1 MVCTKEGVAM
11 KKVLLTAFEAFGE
24 DALNPTELILKEL
37 PDQLANAVI
46 MKVTLPVVYRE
57 AFETLKPLIDKHQPD
72 LIMMLGL
79 AGGRAKLS
87 LERIAINLN
96 DASLPDNRGN
106 ILKEEVIKQAGKD
119 GIFSNLPLQSLLD
132 ALHQVKVPSVI
143 SNTAGTYV
151 CNDTMYRVLHYIKSK
166 QLKALAGFVHV
177 PYMPEQ
183 VLNKQAPSMELELMV
198 KGVRV
203 IIERLFDGR
212 GYDD

>member
-1 MVCTKEGVAM
+1 M

-24 DALNPTELILKEL
+24 DALNPTESILKEL

-46 MKVTLPVVYRE
+46 IKATLPVVYRE

-72 LIMMLGL
+72 VIMMLGL

-87 LERIAINLN
+87 LERIAINVN

-106 ILKEEVIKQAGKD
+106 TLKEQVIINEGDD
-119 GIFSNLPLQSLLD
+119 GIFSNLPLNTLLD
-132 ALHQVKVPSVI
+132 VLHQAKVPSVI
-143 SNTAGTYV
+143 SNTAGAYV

-166 QLKALAGFVHV
+166 QLATLAGFVHV

-183 VLNKQAPSMELELMV
+183 VLNKQAPSMDLELMV

-203 IIERLFDGR
+203 MIERLVDGR